1 MDRIVLTGVGLTCP
15 LGNELHT
22 YRDAL
27 LSGKSGVSLFPVR
40 NMGEQPAGV
49 CDFDQTKYQKRKEI
63 RVGTRAGSIAI
74 FCANEAIAAAG
85 LDLGNLDLSL
95 IHI

>member
-1 MDRIVLTGVGLTCP
+1 MICLPIVSPSCREKWSFT
-15 LGNELHT
+15 
-22 YRDAL
+22 
-27 LSGKSGVSLFPVR
+27 FPVR

-74 FCANEAIAAAG
+74 YCANEAILNAG
-85 LDLGNLDLSL
+85 LT
-95 IHI
+95 